1 MLKKFFASVI
11 AILLVISV
19 FPFAVFAE
27 STEVKS
33 GTTGDCTWTL
43 NGTVLTISGDG
54 KMEDYGN
61 SNEAPWGKNITEVF
75 INNGVTNIGNYAFK
89 NCIEL
94 ENIEIPDSVAS
105 IGDFAFIFCSGL
117 TSITIPNGV
126 TNIGNYAFSD
136 CIGLTNITIP
146 NSVAG
151 IGNFAFSFCTELTSI
166 IIPDSVTS
174 IGSSAF
180 YGCKI
185 EELNIAEGSKTVT
198 NKMVMCENTL
208 KKVIIPNGVTS
219 IGDFAFKGCTGLTS
233 ITIPNGVTNIGNY
246 AFSGCTGLTGI
257 TMPDTVMDIGSY
269 AFSDCEIKELNIAEG
284 SKTVTSKMVVCNNTL
299 KEVTIPTSVTS
310 ICDSAFFNCTGL
322 KSITIPNTV
331 TNIGGSAFSCCTRLT
346 SITIPDSV
354 TSIGN
359 SAFFGCTGLTSIT
372 IPDSVTSIGENVFSD
387 CTKIQTMVVDKNN
400 SVFHSN
406 GNCIIRTNDKVLI
419 AGCENSIIPTNGS
432 VTSIGNSAFFD
443 CAGLRNVI
451 IPNSIKSIGDSA
463 FSDCTELT
471 SIIIPDSA
479 TSIGRYAF
487 NFCTGLT
494 SITIPDSVAYINSY
508 AFFGCKIKEL
518 NIAEGSKK
526 VAKKTV
532 VCKST
537 IEKVTIPDSVTSI
550 GNHAFYDCT
559 NLKEVHIND
568 IVKWCNIDFND
579 MYSNPLYYAHNL
591 YLNGEA
597 VKEIVLPETVTEI
610 KDYAFYN
617 CAGLTKITIPESV
630 TSIGNNAFTGCSNLV
645 IETESDYVYE
655 YAKLHGITVIMINNW
670 IGSGKNPIVSVEVPD
685 IKIIENTNGKQ
696 ADGYYYYNSFL
707 LKCIANYKDGEKK
720 YDYAHI
726 EYGELEK
733 QQTEHWTAGNTYSI
747 KVEYDGIHTTVNV
760 TVIENPIEKIDIP
773 DVVLEDGFI
782 EANLY
787 EHPQYTVTLK
797 NGTVVES
804 DDGAAYS
811 NYVLIEDKEYE
822 LEINLDSEYIES
834 LKAGDRCKIECELAG
849 IKASYYVNIVNSPF
863 KAIYID
869 DVVSERDDSG
879 YNYAP
884 RSGIVELINGEKI
897 KFFGTELTFN
907 GKYYSIGYNYQ
918 YNTPF
923 TPGNTYEITAT
934 LGNLSTTYKVKV
946 LKSQEQPVITNYEMT
961 KKPTKTE
968 YIVGEVPDWRGAV
981 IRLSFSD
988 GSFEDLSVPE
998 SLWPDDDGYI
1008 KLFSNKLS
1016 KYIVFFP
1023 VFESWDHWI
1032 NSTDISNIK
1041 LGVWGSDKLPT
1052 PVVVAE
1058 CPVTVKKNEWEN
1070 IKITDYYTLNSKM
1083 TVTDKYGNTS
1093 VFNIRGLAS
1102 YGGWGGG
1109 DPWLYNSQELHGMV
1123 LYTDKG
1129 LFWIDLYCW
1138 VNGKDKF
1145 FNIYI
1150 NNKKLKSNTICGS
1163 PFDNIP
1169 EKLDRLCNNIFYENN
1184 NDYSMLSFSK
1194 YGEIRKING
1203 KYYFEKEFVYRD
1215 GTCKIM
1221 YMSLDSNFEMV
1232 DYIFGFCKGYFDGND
1247 NHEWGEWTVTKPASC
1262 TVNGE
1267 EQRSCLKCG
1276 NAEKRIVRAY
1286 GHRLKYTEEKKPTCT
1301 EKGHTAY
1308 ETCQNE
1314 GCGYTDYIEIPPTGH
1329 IFGKITVVRPKY
1341 GESGYSAH
1349 KCTVCGYEEKF
1360 DITAPI
1366 EYPADKTLVYTDGKW
1381 IYLSSGK
1388 PDTDYTGLTR
1398 YNGTL
1403 LYVENGVY
1411 NRNFI
1416 GFAEYNG
1423 EVLYVEN
1430 GIAKRNYT
1438 GLKQYDGNLC
1448 YIEDGVLNRNYTGL
1462 MYYYGTWFYIENGV
1476 FNRDYN
1482 GLVEYRGRM
1491 YYADNGI
1498 FFPGR
1503 SRLYKRY
1510 R

>member
-43 NGTVLTISGDG
+43 DGTVLTISGNG
-54 KMEDYGN
+54 KMKNYA
-61 SNEAPWGKNITEVF
+61 SNDGAPWGKNITEVI
-75 INNGVTNIGNYAFK
+75 INNGVTNIGDSSFFECKKLTNIVISDTVTDIGSFAFLNCDELIDIILPDSIKSIGNHAFSGCKGLINIGIPEGIKSIGDGTFYNCIGLTSIVIPDRVTRIGEYAFK
-89 NCIEL
+89 GCKGLTSITIPYSVTNIDRMAFYDCENLNEVNITDIIKWCNIDFYDAYSNPLYYAHNLYLNGEAVKKIVIPENMTKIKNYIFYNCIGL
-94 ENIEIPDSVAS
+94 TKVTIPNSVES
-105 IGDFAFIFCSGL
+105 IGDYAFRGCGGLTSIIIPNSITSIGEYTFANCSGLTSVKIPNSITSISNGTFYNCTGLTSIIMPDCIKSIGSYAFDSCMELTNITIPESVISMGESAFGSCRKLVSVIISDGVTSIGNSAFSNCVALKSIIIPSSVKNIGKSAFGSCRELTSLTIYNSETSIGERAFRYCNKL

-126 TNIGNYAFSD
+126 
-136 CIGLTNITIP
+136 
-146 NSVAG
+146 
-151 IGNFAFSFCTELTSI
+151 
-166 IIPDSVTS
+166 
-174 IGSSAF
+174 
-180 YGCKI
+180 
-185 EELNIAEGSKTVT
+185 
-198 NKMVMCENTL
+198 
-208 KKVIIPNGVTS
+208 
-219 IGDFAFKGCTGLTS
+219 
-233 ITIPNGVTNIGNY
+233 
-246 AFSGCTGLTGI
+246 
-257 TMPDTVMDIGSY
+257 
-269 AFSDCEIKELNIAEG
+269 
-284 SKTVTSKMVVCNNTL
+284 
-299 KEVTIPTSVTS
+299 
-310 ICDSAFFNCTGL
+310 
-322 KSITIPNTV
+322 KS
-331 TNIGGSAFSCCTRLT
+331 L
-346 SITIPDSV
+346 
-354 TSIGN
+354 
-359 SAFFGCTGLTSIT
+359 
-372 IPDSVTSIGENVFSD
+372 
-387 CTKIQTMVVDKNN
+387 
-400 SVFHSN
+400 
-406 GNCIIRTNDKVLI
+406 
-419 AGCENSIIPTNGS
+419 
-432 VTSIGNSAFFD
+432 
-443 CAGLRNVI
+443 
-451 IPNSIKSIGDSA
+451 
-463 FSDCTELT
+463 
-471 SIIIPDSA
+471 
-479 TSIGRYAF
+479 
-487 NFCTGLT
+487 
-494 SITIPDSVAYINSY
+494 
-508 AFFGCKIKEL
+508 
-518 NIAEGSKK
+518 
-526 VAKKTV
+526 
-532 VCKST
+532 
-537 IEKVTIPDSVTSI
+537 

-559 NLKEVHIND
+559 NLREVHIND
-568 IVKWCNIDFND
+568 IEKWCNIDFND

-617 CAGLTKITIPESV
+617 CTGLTKITIPESV
-630 TSIGNNAFTGCSNLV
+630 TSIGNNAFTGCSDLI
-645 IETESDYVYE
+645 IETDSYDVYE
-655 YAKLHGITVIMINNW
+655 YANLHGITVIMINNW
-670 IGSGKNPIVSVEVPD
+670 IGSEKNPIVSVEVPD
-685 IKIIENTNGKQ
+685 IKIIENTNGTQ
-696 ADGYYYYNSFL
+696 MDGYYYYNNFL
-707 LKCIANYKDGEKK
+707 LKCIASYKDGEKK

-834 LKAGDRCKIECELAG
+834 LKAGDRCKVECELAG

-934 LGNLSTTYKVKV
+934 LGNLSTTYKVTV

-1138 VNGKDKF
+1138 VNEKDKF

-1194 YGEIRKING
+1194 YGEIRYING

-1247 NHEWGEWTVTKPASC
+1247 NHEWGEWTVTKPAGC

-1267 EQRSCLKCG
+1267 EQRICSKCG
-1276 NAEKRIVRAY
+1276 DSETKVIKAL
-1286 GHRLKYTEEKKPTCT
+1286 GHKKGEAVTENRTEPTCT
-1301 EKGHTAY
+1301 KDGSYDSVVYCDVCKAGLSRETKIIPALGHT
-1308 ETCQNE
+1308 
-1314 GCGYTDYIEIPPTGH
+1314 
-1329 IFGKITVVRPKY
+1329 Y
-1341 GESGYSAH
+1341 GEATVTAPEYGKEGYSEH
-1349 KCTVCGYEEKF
+1349 ECTVCGYKEKF
-1360 DITAPI
+1360 DFT
-1366 EYPADKTLVYTDGKW
+1366 EVLKYPMGQTLVFEDGVWKYVSDGELAPEYTGLVKYYGTWYYVENGILNWDYTGLTNYYGTWYYVEGGILNWSYTGLTNYYGTWYYVEDGILNW
-1381 IYLSSGK
+1381 SYTGLTNYYGTWYYVEGGILNWGYTGLTNYYG
-1388 PDTDYTGLTR
+1388 TWYYVEGGVLNWGYTGLTR
-1398 YNGTL
+1398 YYGTWY
-1403 LYVENGVY
+1403 YVANGV
-1411 NRNFI
+1411 
-1416 GFAEYNG
+1416 
-1423 EVLYVEN
+1423 LDW
-1430 GIAKRNYT
+1430 NYT
-1438 GLKQYDGNLC
+1438 GS
-1448 YIEDGVLNRNYTGL
+1448 T
-1462 MYYYGTWFYIENGV
+1462 YYYGTWYYVQGGV
-1476 FNRDYN
+1476 LR
-1482 GLVEYRGRM
+1482 
-1491 YYADNGI
+1491 
-1498 FFPGR
+1498 
-1503 SRLYKRY
+1503 
-1510 R
+1510 